1 MISFRKILNGP
12 IESIAGAAIILGG
25 TSLASKILGV
35 LRNRILAG
43 LFGAGDVLDSY
54 YTAFRFPDLIF
65 NLVVLGALSAGFI
78 PIFAELLERR
88 KRNDRDVESVKD
100 VKSEIGPW
108 EFTAGVFNLTL
119 VVLAVLS
126 LFFVVFADKII
137 PLMAPGFSPAKQAMT
152 VTLSRWMALSPI
164 LLGISAVFSGILQ
177 TYRYFFIYSLAP
189 LFYNLGIIAGAWFLT
204 PIFGPVGL
212 AFGVVAGAFLHMCV
226 QMPPSIALGFRFS
239 RFFHL
244 KDEAI
249 RKIGKLMVPRVLS
262 LAVSQFN
269 FLAMTFIGSIL
280 ASGSIAIFNFANDI
294 QSFPLGLFS
303 ISLAIAAFPTL
314 SALAAAQDKENF
326 RRSFQ
331 KTASLILFLT
341 VPAALLLLLLR
352 AQIVRVLL
360 GWGQF
365 DWSDTIGTADAVAFF
380 SLSLFAQGLL
390 PLLTRAFYALQDT
403 LRPFLISLFSSL
415 VNIVLALYLRHSM
428 GVSGLALAFSVGAVL
443 NTALLWIFLRFK
455 IGALGESELV
465 WSILKL
471 SGAVLIMAAVVQLV
485 KNLVAPLVD
494 MRAFWGIFVQ
504 GFAAAG
510 TGLVVFAL
518 LSWFFKNK
526 EMLLLVDSFR
536 RKFFKKKEVAALEE
550 EGGVGSV

>member
-1 MISFRKILNGP
+1 MLNGP
-12 IESIAGAAIILGG
+12 IESIAGAAMILGA

-54 YTAFRFPDLIF
+54 YAAFRFPDLIF

-88 KRNDRDVESVKD
+88 KKTNQDGQTSYG
-100 VKSEIGPW
+100 IGPW
-108 EFTAGVFNLTL
+108 EFTASVFNLTL
-119 VVLAVLS
+119 VALAALS

-137 PLMAPGFSPAKQAMT
+137 PLMTPGFSPAKQAMT
-152 VTLSRWMALSPI
+152 VMLSRWMALSPI
-164 LLGISAVFSGILQ
+164 LLGVSAVFSGVLQ
-177 TYRYFFIYSLAP
+177 TYRYFLIYSLAP

-212 AFGVVAGAFLHMCV
+212 AFGVIAGAFLHMAI
-226 QMPPSIALGFRFS
+226 QMPPSLALGFRFS
-239 RFFHL
+239 RLFYL

-249 RKIGKLMVPRVLS
+249 KKIGKLMVPRVLS

-269 FLAMTFIGSIL
+269 FLAMTFVGSVL

-303 ISLAIAAFPTL
+303 ISLAVAAFPAL
-314 SALAAAQDKENF
+314 SALAAARDKENF

-365 DWSDTIGTADAVAFF
+365 DWSDTIGTADTVAFF

-390 PLLTRAFYALQDT
+390 PLLARAFYALHDT
-403 LRPFLISLFSSL
+403 WRPFLISLFSSL
-415 VNIVLALYLRHSM
+415 VNIVLAFWLRDLM
-428 GVSGLALAFSVGAVL
+428 GVAGLALAFSVGAVL
-443 NTALLWIFLRFK
+443 NAALLWIFLRFK
-455 IGALGESELV
+455 IGPLGESELV

-471 SGAVLIMAAVVQLV
+471 SGAIVVMAAAVQLM

-494 MRAFWGIFVQ
+494 MRAFWGVFVQ
-504 GFAAAG
+504 GFVA
-510 TGLVVFAL
+510 TVVGLGVFIL
-518 LSWFFKNK
+518 LSWLFKNK
-526 EMLLLVDSFR
+526 EMLFLVDSFR
-536 RKFFKKKEVAALEE
+536 RKFFKKKEVKGLEE